1 MSGGSQIFFGAATP
15 ACWTVHET
23 RHAQTPWKVVTPAN
37 ISQPLDRLCV
47 AVRGAAGGGARVQ
60 GEADRGGGGQ
70 DLTVL
75 QPPHLLHRR
84 HLQVLRQDPRLQ
96 RSLQGGQGAAL
107 QISLSRAF
115 HPSPFTQVSKSIC
128 CKT

>member
-1 MSGGSQIFFGAATP
+1 MRRDTP
-15 ACWTVHET
+15 KH
-23 RHAQTPWKVVTPAN
+23 RGKLSHLQTSRSHLT
-37 ISQPLDRLCV
+37 DCV

-115 HPSPFTQVSKSIC
+115 HPSPFTQVS
-128 CKT
+128 